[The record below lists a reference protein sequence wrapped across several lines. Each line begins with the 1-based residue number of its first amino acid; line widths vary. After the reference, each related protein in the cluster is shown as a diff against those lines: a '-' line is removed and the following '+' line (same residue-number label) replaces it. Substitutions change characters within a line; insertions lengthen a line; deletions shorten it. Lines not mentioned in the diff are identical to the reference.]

1 MAEVIEDKKV
11 WDDFVDENPYGL
23 LHHKWDFLKQAEKY
37 SGYELRPYGVFKGE
51 ELLGIYPLFYKRTH
65 GLKVIFSPPP
75 GRSIPY
81 LGFLVSKEYDKLKQ
95 SKKESFLNSF
105 LEDVELEIEK
115 YSPDF
120 MLVYTV
126 PNLLD
131 MRFFKWNN
139 YSVVPEFTYV
149 LDLKMPLEEIW
160 NSFHKDLRRDIKQAD
175 SSGLEIKTSNDLSVF
190 YERQEKRYREKA
202 ADFSINRNYFRD
214 LFDAFPDNLKI
225 YYIYNDK
232 GEVVAASISQEYN
245 GRFLGWMGLAKTVGH
260 ANEFMI
266 WKLIEVAKSKNLAK
280 FEIAGANVRAQCQFK
295 SKFNP
300 SLELCYHIRRRNALG
315 KVAEWTHGNLYK
327 GITAQLKRHNH
338 EV

>member
-1 MAEVIEDKKV
+1 MAAEIIEDKTL

-23 LHHKWDFLKQAEKY
+23 LYHRWDFLKLAEKY
-37 SGYELRPYGVFKGE
+37 SGYKLRPYGVFKGE
-51 ELLGIYPLFYKRTH
+51 ELLGIYPLFYKRTN
-65 GLKVIFSPPP
+65 GMKTIFSPPP

-81 LGFLVSKEYDKLKQ
+81 LGFLVSGEYDKLKQ

-105 LEDVELEIEK
+105 LEDVELEIKK

-120 MLVYTV
+120 MLIYTV
-126 PNLLD
+126 PNFLD

-139 YSVVPEFTYV
+139 YFVAPEFTYV
-149 LDLKMPLEEIW
+149 LNLKMPLEEIW

-175 SSGLEIKTSNDLSVF
+175 SFGLEIKTSNDLSIF
-190 YERQEKRYREKA
+190 YERQEKRFREKA
-202 ADFSINRNYFRD
+202 ASFSINLNYFQD

-225 YYIYNDK
+225 YYIYDDK
-232 GEVVAASISQEYN
+232 GEAIAASISQEYK
-245 GRFLGWMGLAKTVGH
+245 GRFLGWMGLAKTAGH

-266 WKLIEVAKSKNLAK
+266 WKLIELAKSKNLAK

-300 SLELCYHIRRRNALG
+300 CLELSYHIRRRNALG
-315 KVAEWTHGNLYK
+315 KVAEWTYGNLYK
-327 GITAQLKRHNH
+327 GHTAQLKKAKP
-338 EV
+338 